1 MHESAISSLSIWIDS
16 HNNRYS
22 NRVSE
27 FLSIHAQCFGV
38 KKKRLKAIV
47 DGHYLSTTQL
57 LTQGSRNI
65 LEEGLED
72 FKSERP
78 RRCTQRWCLL
88 YVTGSCI
95 CEILALWSPE
105 QDLNNDNAS

>member
-1 MHESAISSLSIWIDS
+1 MHESAVPPLSFWIDS
-16 HNNRYS
+16 PNNRYS

-27 FLSIHAQCFGV
+27 FLSTHVQCFGV

-47 DGHYLSTTQL
+47 DGHYLSTAQL

-65 LEEGLED
+65 LEEGLDD
-72 FKSERP
+72 FKSE
-78 RRCTQRWCLL
+78 RWCLL

-95 CEILALWSPE
+95 CEILALRLPE
-105 QDLNNDNAS
+105 QDLHNDGAS